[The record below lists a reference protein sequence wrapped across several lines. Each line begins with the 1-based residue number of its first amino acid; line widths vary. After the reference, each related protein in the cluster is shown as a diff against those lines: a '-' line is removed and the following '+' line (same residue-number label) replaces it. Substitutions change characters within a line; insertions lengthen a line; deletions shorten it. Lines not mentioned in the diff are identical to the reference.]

1 MHRGLFSRLI
11 LICLAAVFLSGCG
24 QVVKEPFEPIK
35 SAEPPPRS
43 LGRGIVLL
51 PLADY
56 TQGST
61 PDDALRRQ
69 MKLNSALSYQLA
81 AHGIYTPLEEDVVQ
95 NLVDLGVIKPIKTSA
110 GSDYKM
116 IARELGTGWSEA
128 MQDEIGKIVSQNE
141 ALRISKEQTGSFT
154 TGLNQKIVNEI
165 GRRFQADY
173 LLRGRIVEYEIR
185 DGHNMNPLQRGVLP
199 FFFDFT
205 SNGLFGIAES
215 KSYDLWQDMAVGG
228 ALGALLGSQ
237 AHTPFNAQGKET
249 EIVGGPNPRFAT
261 AVTRNS
267 GGYSGY
273 RGLNAATWGAAGA
286 GAAYLA
292 SKGGRLPEGVVQV
305 SLALQDAYT
314 GKVVWADRVEKQV
327 TPLSMWADPS
337 TRVQIDRAI
346 EEASKTLVDD
356 LAVALNRMPALP
368 PEPAV
373 EVQPLPPPAPEPAPV
388 IEQPAKMPVFEK
400 AKPKAKAKKKIK
412 KKKKK
417 AVNPALRGS

>member
-1 MHRGLFSRLI
+1 MYRRPFPGLFL
-11 LICLAAVFLSGCG
+11 LCLATIFLFGCG
-24 QVVKEPFEPIK
+24 QAVKDPFKPIK
-35 SAEPPPRS
+35 GEEPPPPIYGKS
-43 LGRGIVLL
+43 IVLL

-56 TQGST
+56 TQGSS

-69 MKLNSALSYQLA
+69 MKLNTALTQQMA
-81 AHGIYTPLEEDVVQ
+81 AHGIYSPLEEDVVQ
-95 NLVDLGVIKPIKTSA
+95 NLVELGVIKPIKTSV
-110 GSDYKM
+110 GSDYKR
-116 IARELGTGWSEA
+116 ITRELGTGWSDV
-128 MQDEIGKIVSQNE
+128 MQDEIGKIVAQNE
-141 ALRISKEQTGSFT
+141 ALRISKEQTGSFS
-154 TGLNQKIVNEI
+154 TGLNQKTVSDI

-173 LLRGRIVEYEIR
+173 LLRGRVVEYEIR

-228 ALGALLGSQ
+228 TIGALLGSQ
-237 AHTPFNAQGKET
+237 ATTPFNPPGSKT
-249 EIVGGPNPRFAT
+249 EIVGGPDPRFAT
-261 AVTRNS
+261 AVTKSS
-267 GGYSGY
+267 GGYSGSA
-273 RGLNAATWGAAGA
+273 GLNAATWGAVGA
-286 GAAYLA
+286 GTAYLA

-314 GKVVWADRVEKQV
+314 GKVVWADRAERQV

-346 EEASKTLVDD
+346 EEASKALIND
-356 LAVALNRMPALP
+356 LADALNKMPALP
-368 PEPAV
+368 PEPVA
-373 EVQPLPPPAPEPAPV
+373 EVQPLPPPAPV

-400 AKPKAKAKKKIK
+400 VKPKAKKKIKKK